1 MPIIVKLGKKSKA
14 LAKRVLP
21 APEPRLSYTRRVE
34 RVKTARRICA
44 MTFDDG
50 PMDLPAAP
58 DRFDGRSLTD
68 VLLDVLAEFG
78 AKGTFDVIGDTSENY
93 PDVTGKPGTPAW
105 GGVKFDHYPDLGR
118 DQNGGAVHCDRL
130 IRRILAEGHQIT
142 NHGYRHVLFGKK
154 SFVYG
159 KRRFLGSFDEAVA
172 DLRRLDDLLRENYGY
187 EMTMGRP
194 PHYVDRVEK
203 GLTAYDVYDALGY
216 QYLAASFD
224 GAGWLPSAE
233 PNPEA
238 ALEAEVRAMVEP
250 VRRALEQDP
259 DCFCGQI
266 IFQKDGYNMARR
278 TPVAFGLRGQLE
290 LLRQYGYE
298 VVTVAELLAESPFA
312 DLGRE
317 DPLFEKLNA
326 LQRERAVVYSDN
338 RLRLDRSMTLG
349 ELAMLLCP
357 REEAI
362 SRRLAILRRAGKA
375 GPYAGAV
382 EYCIEQGLLPKD
394 ADPKAPV
401 AALPEAFFEPTADFT
416 RRGVYAA
423 YRYSPEG

>member
-1 MPIIVKLGKKSKA
+1 MPLIVKLGKKAKA

-21 APEPRLSYTRRVE
+21 APEARLSYTRRVE

-58 DRFDGRSLTD
+58 DRFDGRALTD

-93 PDVTGKPGTPAW
+93 PDEAGKTGTPAW
-105 GGVKFDHYPDLGR
+105 GGVKYDHYPDLGKDR
-118 DQNGGAVHCDRL
+118 SGGAVHCDRL
-130 IRRILAEGHQIT
+130 IRRILAEGHQLT

-159 KRRFLGSFDEAVA
+159 KRRFLGSFDEAVS
-172 DLRRLDDLLRENYGY
+172 DLTRLDRLLRERYGC

-224 GAGWLPSAE
+224 GAGWLPSAD
-233 PNPEA
+233 PDPEA

-278 TPVAFGLRGQLE
+278 TPVVFGLRGQLE

-298 VVTVAELLAESPFA
+298 VVTAAELLTESPFA

-326 LQRERAVVYSDN
+326 LQRDRAVAYSDN
-338 RLRLDRSMTLG
+338 RLRLDRSMTRG

-362 SRRLAILRRAGKA
+362 SRRLAAIRSKGSAHA
-375 GPYAGAV
+375 YAGAMAW
-382 EYCIEQGLLPKD
+382 CMEQGLLPKD

-401 AALPEAFFEPTADFT
+401 TTLPEALFEPTTDFT

-423 YRYSPEG
+423 FRYSGE